1 MSGEN
6 EQLILDD
13 TLTDMAVNLVLG
25 LMRSADTDVIH
36 PFDWWPRAKTA
47 LVVSA
52 SIAESY
58 ASMISRFL
66 EKIQVSAPTT
76 ETSKIVA
83 ETKNTLA
90 SLGDVWE
97 RFRFLCERDALYI
110 VAMAQATKQLRRS
123 DDGK

>member
-1 MSGEN
+1 MNGE
-6 EQLILDD
+6 EERRTTDD
-13 TLTDMAVNLVLG
+13 VLTDLAVNLVLG
-25 LMRSADTDVIH
+25 LMRSADHEVIR
-36 PFDWWPRAKTA
+36 PVDWWPRAKTA

-58 ASMISRFL
+58 PSMISRYL
-66 EKIQVSAPTT
+66 EKIQALAPTA

-110 VAMAQATKQLRRS
+110 VAMAQAEKQLRRNS
-123 DDGK
+123 